1 MADDTADRLLQ
12 ALVGSDD
19 LTVCIRDNAHLF
31 LSDTAASYLA
41 DLYRRRS
48 MSKAEL
54 ARRSG
59 VSSVYLHQVFA
70 GRRMPSRD
78 RLLCLCLGLGAT
90 LEETQHLLR
99 LAVCAPLWS
108 RRRRDAVLIYAV
120 SHNWPLPQANQAL
133 LDLGEAPLL
142 ETPDSDRKL

>member
-1 MADDTADRLLQ
+1 MADDTAERLLQ
-12 ALVGSDD
+12 ALIGSND
-19 LTVCIRDNAHLF
+19 LNACIQDNERLF
-31 LSDTAASYLA
+31 LSDTAASFLA
-41 DLYRRRS
+41 SLYRRKS
-48 MSKAEL
+48 LSKAEL

-70 GRRMPSRD
+70 GRRMPSRN

-108 RRRRDAVLIYAV
+108 RRRRDAALIYAV
-120 SHNWPLPQANQAL
+120 SHGWPLPRTNQAL
-133 LDLGEAPLL
+133 LALGEAPLL
-142 ETPDSDRKL
+142 EAPDSDRKL